1 MNQQK
6 QEKSPKDAEKKD
18 YSAAM
23 KKDQNNKV
31 LEHETDGTEESIEE
45 QELQNNQ
52 QKKQNKQYDQDK
64 KQQNPANPDREQQQH
79 DDPRRREDVFQ
90 QRDPQKDQ
98 DRNRGDRR

>member
-6 QEKSPKDAEKKD
+6 QEASPKGAEKKD
-18 YSAAM
+18 YPAAM

-31 LEHETDGTEESIEE
+31 LEQETDETEESIEE

-52 QKKQNKQYDQDK
+52 QKKQNKQYGQDK

-98 DRNRGDRR
+98 DWNRRR